1 MPDHTTVTISYADIL
16 PTITARILAD
26 GDILCPKCNGL
37 ALVTKEWSSGKFLIA
52 CRHCLG
58 DGILH
63 KCSYCGKHRTW
74 GEFSGPHE
82 CDGIRDARRFEWEKK
97 EHERWEKAEKLTP
110 EQAKERFEQ
119 LYVEEADECG
129 LTEDVISDH
138 EDGGYP
144 RMRIYGTWKKGI
156 KLDAKWIL
164 ENAVSDL
171 HEDVYDAIPSAR
183 IKELQTSLDAWVE
196 KVAPLT
202 ETYFPDYRYA
212 VVLPEVVEGDD
223 EDGDVS

>member
-1 MPDHTTVTISYADIL
+1 MTDHTTVTISYADIL
-16 PTITARILAD
+16 PTITTRILAD

-37 ALVTKEWSSGKFLIA
+37 ALVTKEKAAGTFLVG
-52 CRHCLG
+52 CRRCLG

-63 KCSYCGKHRTW
+63 KCAYCGEHRAR

-82 CDGIRDARRFEWEKK
+82 CDGIRDARRFEWAKK
-97 EHERWEKAEKLTP
+97 EHERWLKAEKLTP
-110 EQAKERFEQ
+110 EQAMERFEQ
-119 LYVEEADECG
+119 LYVEEADEFG

-144 RMRIYGTWKKGI
+144 RMRIYGTWKKSI

-164 ENAVSDL
+164 ENAASDL

-183 IKELQTSLDAWVE
+183 VTELQMLLNAWVE
-196 KVAPLT
+196 KVASLT
-202 ETYFPDYRYA
+202 ETYYPDYQYA
-212 VVLPEVVEGDD
+212 IVLPLVVEEDD
-223 EDGDVS
+223 ENDE